1 MITFTNQNHGETMK
15 LSAYSCL
22 LKHALT
28 STVIFIIT
36 SALLTACSD
45 PDLQVQ
51 CKSDETKKDGE
62 CVKNSKLNAEGTTRP
77 ADYDPT
83 DTGDEV
89 DASVLSYDAET
100 ATFSIPIAKLNL
112 TEQDKKNLIDAHKKP
127 TNNITFHLTAN
138 GWKEKKDTDKLDAY
152 LALSTKLLQV
162 KKPEPDDSYTGPSE
176 DVDFNVKN
184 EIKHHL
190 YILNASSSIGGASKT
205 SIYYDKDASPD
216 CMALPN
222 FKHRTTN
229 EQKNMLS
236 VNPEIFKLTAKIHY
250 EKDDTHLKLKFVK
263 QNNDNKDKPDKK
275 AIAEIKYYLG
285 LKGYTKDDISFLKP
299 DFKPPT
305 QADLNHPRFL
315 LDRHQLAI
323 ADTDHSN
330 FIGRWDGEAKGD
342 DQTLCFNKLFAKQRT
357 SLNNEAP
364 GESDKIFAYKE
375 MLYKLNK
382 NDKRKF
388 DNEKNEQKYSFDD
401 EAKITFTIDI
411 GKNNKDVII
420 TKNKVF
426 LGLQGA
432 AYLIN
437 SSADEREDYSGR
449 AAPNETQLLDVI
461 TKLAQSV
468 AANNK

>member
-1 MITFTNQNHGETMK
+1 MK

-36 SALLTACSD
+36 STLLHACSD
-45 PDLQVQ
+45 SDLQVK

-62 CVKNSKLNAEGTTRP
+62 CVKNSKLNAEGTTDRP
-77 ADYDPT
+77 AGYDPT

-89 DASVLSYDAET
+89 DTSVLSYDADT

-112 TEQDKKNLIDAHKKP
+112 TGQDKKNLIDAYKKP
-127 TNNITFHLTAN
+127 KNNITFHLIAN
-138 GWKEKKDTDKLDAY
+138 GWKENTTDKLDAY

-162 KKPEPDDSYTGPSE
+162 KKTEADDTPDGPEE

-190 YILNASSSIGGASKT
+190 YILNAASSITDGT
-205 SIYYDKDASPD
+205 SIYYDHTALPD

-222 FKHRTTN
+222 FNRRNQNSET
-229 EQKNMLS
+229 NMLS
-236 VNPEIFKLTAKIHY
+236 SVDPETAELTAKIHY

-263 QNNDNKDKPDKK
+263 LKSNKKYEADEE
-275 AIAEIKYYLG
+275 AIDQIKYFLG
-285 LKGYTKDDISFLKP
+285 LKGYTKDDISFSIPEFLPSTEAK
-299 DFKPPT
+299 
-305 QADLNHPRFL
+305 LNHPRFL
-315 LDRHQLAI
+315 LKRDQLSI
-323 ADTDHSN
+323 TLDNYSYFT
-330 FIGRWDGEAKGD
+330 GQWKGKANND
-342 DQTLCFNKLFAKQRT
+342 DKTLCFNKLFAKQRT

-364 GESDKIFAYKE
+364 SESAKIFAYKE

-382 NDKRKF
+382 NNNKRKF

-401 EAKITFTIDI
+401 KANITFTIDNQKEVKI
-411 GKNNKDVII
+411 SGHE
-420 TKNKVF
+420 VF

-437 SSADEREDYSGR
+437 ASADEREDYSDR
-449 AAPNETQLLDVI
+449 AAPDETQLLDVI